1 VLKIITFTKNGK
13 CKSSVLFF
21 WKVGFFVIDKFQA
34 LIQSK
39 DPNGAAQAK
48 LVNFFFYKD

>member
-1 VLKIITFTKNGK
+1 MKNVLIFY
-13 CKSSVLFF
+13 VEYL
-21 WKVGFFVIDKFQA
+21 DKFQA

-48 LVNFFFYKD
+48 LVRLLRIRNIRERNRISKVLN

>member
-1 VLKIITFTKNGK
+1 MVNSGGGRIQIINEKY
-13 CKSSVLFF
+13 L
-21 WKVGFFVIDKFQA
+21 DKFQA

-48 LVNFFFYKD
+48 SVGGGVLNIFETRSNLF

>member
-1 VLKIITFTKNGK
+1 LR
-13 CKSSVLFF
+13 CL
-21 WKVGFFVIDKFQA
+21 DKFQA

-48 LVNFFFYKD
+48 LVRLFRNDKNRFNIIF